1 MSESIDPFVNYHVQQ
16 FAYCSLTTTWCL
28 IGTCILG
35 FRLLG
40 DFDTSVNE
48 AYVNPLSHTFINHDM
63 QYSPIHSFGIHHFK
77 SNLCIL
83 LHIYIDRYA
92 CSSIR
97 PTSIRSE
104 AGFGYSAD
112 FGQPTHFG
120 QSSFVSASHPIP
132 PSGGATLHN
141 KLPLD
146 SYMGGVNQTSLSP
159 ASNEFLHG

>member
-1 MSESIDPFVNYHVQQ
+1 MNRWNMSESIDPFVNYHVQQ

-83 LHIYIDRYA
+83 LHIYIDRYRYDHKTENA
-92 CSSIR
+92 SLHMHFFTWFESFHE
-97 PTSIRSE
+97 PTQPKHKWQPEITIASE
-104 AGFGYSAD
+104 YHQIMTRNIWAKPIEIHAYS
-112 FGQPTHFG
+112 
-120 QSSFVSASHPIP
+120 
-132 PSGGATLHN
+132 
-141 KLPLD
+141 
-146 SYMGGVNQTSLSP
+146 
-159 ASNEFLHG
+159 